1 MYDALVVQRLAE
13 NNEMYNS
20 ALKAKLDEMMSR
32 ERVLD
37 KAPDKYVPVCR
48 GMEFEPFGAYSIF
61 RSVYAQY
68 DEREG
73 SDYRLN
79 IDDEI
84 VVCDKK
90 SYTVLRTLMDVGVT
104 KSMARAMACRDL
116 FVNII
121 ACRHDGMLMCK
132 DVATVL
138 IPTDDYY
145 KNEMIRACLDCMFT
159 DEEQVVIKFKGMVGE
174 DYKDGLLEK
183 LGSPSDV
190 DELEE
195 AIKRAYKVVCKD
207 QTFRVKKNLGRAINV
222 ARYINAG
229 YAV

>member
-20 ALKAKLDEMMSR
+20 ALKAKLDEMMNK

-61 RSVYAQY
+61 RSIYAQY
-68 DEREG
+68 DERDG
-73 SDYRLN
+73 SDYKLN
-79 IDDEI
+79 IDDE
-84 VVCDKK
+84 VVECDKK

-116 FVNII
+116 FINII
-121 ACRHDGMLMCK
+121 TCRQDGKLVCD

-159 DEEQVVIKFKGMVGE
+159 DEEQVVIKLKGMVGE
-174 DYKDGLLEK
+174 DYSDSLLEK
-183 LGSPSDV
+183 LGNPQDV
-190 DELEE
+190 DELDEV
-195 AIKRAYKVVCKD
+195 IKRAYKVVCKD

-229 YAV
+229 YTV